1 MRMEVEERVCSW
13 PSRVEW
19 VFGREVS
26 GVYPMSGGL
35 CRRCPNMRSGSE
47 NENEKVGSEGKFR
60 SRKSDVRVYEAQN
73 RRVSEEFL

>member
-26 GVYPMSGGL
+26 GVQPMRSGS
-35 CRRCPNMRSGSE
+35 CRPCTNMRSGSE
-47 NENEKVGSEGKFR
+47 NENEKVGSEGEVQK
-60 SRKSDVRVYEAQN
+60 
-73 RRVSEEFL
+73 